1 MRFPHTAP
9 KRRGVKPFQIG
20 VSFLFAQIAAGK
32 TTPCSKENYSFPNLH
47 GAQLLS
53 ITTSTLNGFKPQA
66 GFLPEAALVAEDG
79 VQACNVTI
87 SYTHPGHN
95 DDVTVQLWL
104 PTTNY
109 NERYVGVGGGGWSAG
124 EMGADIRSALASQG
138 YAVATTNAGYNH
150 NMFATADTWLMKNP
164 GNLEYPLIVNFGHR
178 ALHDMTVISK
188 HIIREAYGSLPK
200 FSYWQGCSTGG
211 RQGLT
216 IAQRYPEDYD
226 GLLTSCPAVNFSSLL
241 VAMYWPQFIMNQK
254 GIYPKACEFEAI
266 VAALADSC
274 GKTEDVESCD
284 FDVASLIGTT
294 VDCQGKST
302 IISSTAVEVYKAL
315 LEGPVDLEG
324 NQLFPGVTVGTAVT
338 GMMSIANTHCEGEIC
353 SGGRPFAIADDWIRL
368 MVKKDPS
375 FDPTKMTHA
384 EYVQI
389 FRDSVNE
396 WDGMFSSN
404 NPDLQRFRQ
413 LGKKMISWHSVNDEA
428 VPVKAMR
435 QYYDR
440 VLALDSSRDVST
452 QDYYRYFEVPGATH
466 CVAPAGVPYP
476 LKALDTLRSW
486 VEEGTAPESLPAVA
500 LGTKKVET
508 KSEPPICVY
517 PNKPLS
523 VKTGYSCEKPAVVA
537 NGEGKHV
544 KDEL

>member
-1 MRFPHTAP
+1 
-9 KRRGVKPFQIG
+9 
-20 VSFLFAQIAAGK
+20 
-32 TTPCSKENYSFPNLH
+32 
-47 GAQLLS
+47 
-53 ITTSTLNGFKPQA
+53 
-66 GFLPEAALVAEDG
+66 

-104 PTTNY
+104 PTSNY
-109 NERYVGVGGGGWSAG
+109 NGRYVGVGGGGWSAG

-188 HIIREAYGSLPK
+188 HIIREAYGSLLK

-266 VAALADSC
+266 VAALAGSC
-274 GKTEDVESCD
+274 GKTAEVESCD

-302 IISSTAVEVYKAL
+302 TISSTAVEVYKAS
-315 LEGPVDLEG
+315 LEGPVDLKG

-338 GMMSIANTHCEGEIC
+338 GMMSIANTHCEGETC
-353 SGGRPFAIADDWIRL
+353 SGGRPFTIADDWIRL

-375 FDPTKMTHA
+375 FDPKKMTHA

-396 WDGMFSSN
+396 WDGMFSSS

-440 VLALDSSRDVST
+440 VLALDSSRDV
-452 QDYYRYFEVPGATH
+452 
-466 CVAPAGVPYP
+466 
-476 LKALDTLRSW
+476 
-486 VEEGTAPESLPAVA
+486 
-500 LGTKKVET
+500 
-508 KSEPPICVY
+508 
-517 PNKPLS
+517 
-523 VKTGYSCEKPAVVA
+523 
-537 NGEGKHV
+537 
-544 KDEL
+544 